1 MSHDHSRSWSFYL
14 VKYEPRSLTF
24 SSRSLANHNKNYV
37 IGQNICLKWMQNRN
51 ICFYILNWN
60 GNLFL
65 VKLLEEIGMGSYFQA
80 YFWQILA
87 HKMNLKWTKK
97 WTELGQ
103 KYEPRSLTF
112 VNEKSPKIW
121 ARFTNWTELNVNERR
136 SRSFFSISVYN
147 WIWHKFNFRL
157 WH

>member
-65 VKLLEEIGMGSYFQA
+65 VKLLEEIEMGSYFQA

-103 KYEPRSLTF
+103 KYEPRSLSSWMK
-112 VNEKSPKIW
+112 NPQKYEPDS
-121 ARFTNWTELNVNERR
+121 WTELNWMWMDGVLVHIFP
-136 SRSFFSISVYN
+136 SLVVLV
-147 WIWHKFNFRL
+147 WHQHVLR
-157 WH
+157 

>member
-65 VKLLEEIGMGSYFQA
+65 VKLLEEIEMCSYFQA

-103 KYEPRSLTF
+103 RESERDPPLIVCCRHSTGSWVTGKNHIYCPSKQPACLENF
-112 VNEKSPKIW
+112 FNE
-121 ARFTNWTELNVNERR
+121 
-136 SRSFFSISVYN
+136 Y
-147 WIWHKFNFRL
+147 
-157 WH
+157 